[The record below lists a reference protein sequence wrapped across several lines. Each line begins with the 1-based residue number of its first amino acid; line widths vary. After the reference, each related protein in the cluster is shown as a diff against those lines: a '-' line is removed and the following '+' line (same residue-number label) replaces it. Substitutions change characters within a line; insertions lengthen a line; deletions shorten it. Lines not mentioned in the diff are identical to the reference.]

1 MSEKGFNY
9 KDRARVVVV
18 VCFIFLIALLFP
30 LFSSP
35 QVMNLAILG
44 LIGAILTL
52 GLNVFFGYCGQIN
65 FGAAGFFALGGYG
78 VALLE
83 EYLKIPFIISLPL
96 AVIFSGIVVSLVSLF
111 LVRLRGHS
119 LALGTLAFSL
129 AVYTSVARG
138 FKNVTGGEDGINLKP
153 LLLFDGSPVGEWFFY
168 YLALATVVACCWLS
182 WTLRKSRV
190 GRAMTE
196 IAQNEL
202 AALSFGVNISKYL
215 RLGLILN
222 SLMAGVAGGI
232 FVKWIGWISPEYF
245 GLMPNIIIVL
255 ALVVGGVGSIA
266 GAVVGGIFIYI
277 LPQLMI
283 RFAEISVLTYGVI
296 LCLSLLFLP
305 RGIVGEIFNLYYTH
319 RTKLNVSQ
327 SEGE

>member
-1 MSEKGFNY
+1 MSKKGFNY
-9 KDRARVVVV
+9 KEKATIVAI
-18 VCFIFLIALLFP
+18 VCFIFLIAIIFP
-30 LFSSP
+30 LFSNP
-35 QVMNLAILG
+35 KVMNLAILG

-52 GLNVFFGYCGQIN
+52 GLNIFFGYCGQIN
-65 FGAAGFFALGGYG
+65 IGAAGFFAAGGYG

-83 EYLKIPFIISLPL
+83 EYLKVPFYISLPL
-96 AVIFSGIVVSLVSLF
+96 AVILSGIVASLVSIF

-129 AVYTSVARG
+129 AVYTSVAKG
-138 FKNVTGGEDGINLKP
+138 FKNFTGGEDGINLTNVM
-153 LLLFDGSPVGEWFFY
+153 FDGSPVGEAFFY

-190 GRAMTE
+190 GRAMIE

-202 AALSFGVNISKYL
+202 AALSFGVNIKKYL

-222 SLMAGVAGGI
+222 GLMAGMAGGI

-245 GLMPNIIIVL
+245 GLMPNIIIIL

-266 GAVVGGIFIYI
+266 GAVAGGIFIYI

-283 RFAEISVLTYGVI
+283 NFAEYSVLTYGII
-296 LCLSLLFLP
+296 LCLSILFLP
-305 RGIVGEIFNLYYTH
+305 RGIVGEIFNLYSTH
-319 RTKLNVSQ
+319 REKINAWLSG
-327 SEGE
+327 GE

>member
-9 KDRARVVVV
+9 KDRARVVVM

-96 AVIFSGIVVSLVSLF
+96 AVIFSGIVVWIVSLF

-138 FKNVTGGEDGINLKP
+138 FKNFTGGEDGINLVP
-153 LLLFDGSPVGEWFFY
+153 VMLFDGSPVGEWFFY
-168 YLALATVVACCWLS
+168 YLALATVVACCWVN

-215 RLGLILN
+215 RLGLVLN
-222 SLMAGVAGGI
+222 GLMAGVAGGI

-245 GLMPNIIIVL
+245 GLMPNVIILL

-319 RTKLNVSQ
+319 RTKLSVSL